1 MNAARARQVVL
12 LLLAVLAISVVAWQ
26 WPNLRA
32 GSFWPLL
39 FLVPICAPLPGII
52 RARRYTYAWASFVV
66 IAYVAVGVT
75 EVIATPGARLLPA
88 LILFTAFALFIA
100 LVAFLRLTRPGPGA

>member
-1 MNAARARQVVL
+1 MNASGGRQVVL
-12 LLLAVLAISVVAWQ
+12 LLFAVLAISVLAWQ

-39 FLVPICAPLPGII
+39 FLVPLCVPLPGII
-52 RARRYTYAWASFVV
+52 RSRRYTYAWASFVV
-66 IAYVAVGVT
+66 IAYVALGVT
-75 EVIATPGARLLPA
+75 EVIATPHARLFPA

-100 LVAFLRLTRPGPGA
+100 LVLFLRLTRPSRSA